1 MRVAKS
7 AFGIL
12 CHLVMRAAFGG
23 LDPKLTLAAAG
34 SKALFGPF
42 TSSKISKYGYSIKIN
57 RSPRLDPKT
66 VAPEQRSA
74 HLASCLWC

>member
-12 CHLVMRAAFGG
+12 CHLVMRAVFGG
-23 LDPKLTLAAAG
+23 LDPKLTFAAAG

-42 TSSKISKYGYSIKIN
+42 TSSKISK
-57 RSPRLDPKT
+57 
-66 VAPEQRSA
+66 
-74 HLASCLWC
+74 

>member
-1 MRVAKS
+1 MESYNIAGKFDVQGCFGRFMRVAKS

-42 TSSKISKYGYSIKIN
+42 TSSKVSK
-57 RSPRLDPKT
+57 
-66 VAPEQRSA
+66 
-74 HLASCLWC
+74 